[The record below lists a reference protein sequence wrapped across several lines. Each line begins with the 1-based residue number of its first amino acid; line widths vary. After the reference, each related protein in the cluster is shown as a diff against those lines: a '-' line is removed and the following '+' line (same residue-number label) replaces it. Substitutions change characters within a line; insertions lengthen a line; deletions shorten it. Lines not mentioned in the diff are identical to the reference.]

1 MDGQAKS
8 KLFTRIV
15 VVGLTA
21 LAFAGVAM
29 VFANGRSAL
38 FTEQSYAPNS
48 AISYADAR

>member
-1 MDGQAKS
+1 MDGQARS
-8 KLFTRIV
+8 KTFMRIL

-38 FTEQSYAPNS
+38 FTDQSYAPY
-48 AISYADAR
+48 AGVSYADAQ

>member
-21 LAFAGVAM
+21 LAFMGVAM
-29 VFANGRSAL
+29 LFANGRSAL
-38 FTEQSYAPNS
+38 FTELSYASPN
-48 AISYADAR
+48 AVYADASR